1 MWRRLVPVI
10 FGVKLHELPPEDRVT
25 PAQME
30 RIIADEDSG
39 ILNWLIEG
47 WVDLNERGLDPP
59 ANAQERKASL
69 RAMADPVGEFLTDCT
84 LDDPSLRVRTSE
96 LHKAFV
102 GWCEEEG
109 FQAMGQQKFTNAM
122 LARDFSKFKV
132 SHEFWRGLELRDRS
146 VLEPR
151 DP

>member
-1 MWRRLVPVI
+1 
-10 FGVKLHELPPEDRVT
+10 
-25 PAQME
+25 ME

-69 RAMADPVGEFLTDCT
+69 GAMADPVGEFLTDCT
-84 LDDPSLRVRTSE
+84 LEGLSLRVRTSE

-102 GWCEEEG
+102 AWCEEGG

-146 VLEPR
+146 VHEPR